1 MHLIKVC
8 LLQFLLVFTLNS
20 FGATTY
26 DWTGISSSSWT
37 TPGNWSI
44 GGVSQ
49 TINYPG
55 SGGSTT
61 DIVRIGVTA
70 YTALNDPALTTAL
83 TCASIEF
90 GSNNGGMM
98 SLTITG
104 ITLTITGNITQDHN
118 GSTGGI
124 ITNISG
130 SGTLSCSLF
139 QVGDNTPPPTPPNGN
154 KAVSVSN
161 ATIINSSITSLSLSS
176 NLIFNTTVS
185 PANNSSSLISY
196 NNAVFNLTGGV
207 ANITGNIQTT
217 NANTGNSSSLVIIPT
232 GSATLQLANAAAL
245 SGLSSTGTNTI
256 TFNNTGATVEY
267 MGAGQT
273 VYTAASITGL
283 TGGVSYGNIEFSGT
297 GIKTVSAGNLNI
309 AGNFYNLL
317 ANDAGDYVA
326 LNSPAVNFNG
336 SNGAISQSLN
346 GGSGNGTT
354 LYTVNFSGASPKTIV
369 SGNFYVAS
377 SGVLTMTSPAT
388 LVAGSTSVGYL
399 TLNSDNTGSAAIA
412 PIPIAYAA
420 PPISGFVN
428 VQRYLTGNRGYRLI
442 SSPVYAGTASGNN
455 IYSLNYLKNSLYLTG
470 TGGTAGWFTTG
481 GNPTIYLYD
490 ESFSPL
496 YSSFLNSNFIGVSSI
511 SSGTGT
517 SPTYTLNANG
527 AGLSGSYSIPAGT
540 GFLCFFRGNLSE
552 GAANLTNPSYSAL
565 TATVTATGTLNQGQV
580 VFKDWYNP
588 GSVYLGSSSQYF
600 HLIGNP
606 YASAIDLG
614 AIQTTTTTTG
624 IYATPFNT
632 TSNTGITKFI
642 YELNPVSHV
651 FGVYDDNSGVGTNGA
666 SRYIASGQ
674 GFLVQ
679 AYGNACQFI
688 FNETGKATTGT
699 TATATNGLMVT
710 KADLATINQVNTN
723 PVIRLKLARDSVNNE
738 EIVLAFNPAA
748 KTQYVINEDAPNKP
762 GQGQVGFSSNSSDNI
777 QMAVNTMP
785 LQKSQTINLNVYG
798 KTDGLY
804 TLNMAQVQALPAI
817 YDVWLMDAYKNDSLD
832 IKHNPAYG
840 FNILNSDPASFGAN
854 RFSLVIRQ
862 NPALMVRLLNFTATK
877 ATGGAQVAWTTENE
891 QNYTN
896 FTIERSTDGG
906 VTFNVLGGFPSG
918 ALGIYSFLDKYPP
931 IAADQYR
938 LKLGDLN
945 GAISYS
951 KVVTL
956 IYGNGDNIV
965 TSKINVYPNPSAGVI
980 NLEIQQNGNNGLS
993 TNSPLLQTI
1002 ATTPGLVSTS
1012 SGVTP
1017 SYDIKIINLSGMVIK
1032 TGTTN
1037 TQSWQTD
1044 VSNLM
1049 PGTYIVQVVKNNDGS
1064 EIGKST
1070 FIKL

>member
-283 TGGVSYGNIEFSGT
+283 TGGGSYGNIEFSGT

-804 TLNMAQVQALPAI
+804 TLNMAQ
-817 YDVWLMDAYKNDSLD
+817 
-832 IKHNPAYG
+832 
-840 FNILNSDPASFGAN
+840 
-854 RFSLVIRQ
+854 
-862 NPALMVRLLNFTATK
+862 
-877 ATGGAQVAWTTENE
+877 
-891 QNYTN
+891 
-896 FTIERSTDGG
+896 
-906 VTFNVLGGFPSG
+906 
-918 ALGIYSFLDKYPP
+918 
-931 IAADQYR
+931 
-938 LKLGDLN
+938 
-945 GAISYS
+945 
-951 KVVTL
+951 
-956 IYGNGDNIV
+956 
-965 TSKINVYPNPSAGVI
+965 
-980 NLEIQQNGNNGLS
+980 
-993 TNSPLLQTI
+993 
-1002 ATTPGLVSTS
+1002 
-1012 SGVTP
+1012 
-1017 SYDIKIINLSGMVIK
+1017 
-1032 TGTTN
+1032 
-1037 TQSWQTD
+1037 
-1044 VSNLM
+1044 
-1049 PGTYIVQVVKNNDGS
+1049 
-1064 EIGKST
+1064 
-1070 FIKL
+1070 